1 MADYIHVPDE
11 APAVPKIDVTVDE
24 NDYRPGA
31 LRLMKELRP
40 SWKPS
45 EIKMKLVSSL
55 LLSMVGFL
63 LGSYIAELYVD
74 VGCVDMESITIT
86 PKDSRW
92 VGAWWLGF
100 LVSSS
105 LLLVSSIPFWFL
117 PRSLPKQGHETD
129 KPTDPPSLI
138 LVGAESA
145 QNSNQTIKLTE
156 IAKGCILTAASHQTS
171 NPSLWVFR
179 LW

>member
-1 MADYIHVPDE
+1 MFYCLKCIFPFCPFPFPSHPPLFLVDIFYPLVFSSILFLFFNLL
-11 APAVPKIDVTVDE
+11 APVV
-24 NDYRPGA
+24 A
-31 LRLMKELRP
+31 LRCKT
-40 SWKPS
+40 
-45 EIKMKLVSSL
+45 VF
-55 LLSMVGFL
+55 FL
-63 LGSYIAELYVD
+63 GAESV
-74 VGCVDMESITIT
+74 TIT

-138 LVGAESA
+138 PDGAESA

-156 IAKGCILTAASHQTS
+156 IAKGCSRNVI
-171 NPSLWVFR
+171 R
-179 LW
+179 LEK